1 MVGGSAEAMVGLVY
15 YFIGI
20 NSYVRWCIHS
30 LVVVFDDKATYT
42 RYGNFGQINV
52 DTSGKIL

>member
-20 NSYVRWCIHS
+20 DSCVEWSINS
-30 LVVVFDDKATYT
+30 LVVVVDDKAT
-42 RYGNFGQINV
+42 RVMVHIMCHLLHFC
-52 DTSGKIL
+52 